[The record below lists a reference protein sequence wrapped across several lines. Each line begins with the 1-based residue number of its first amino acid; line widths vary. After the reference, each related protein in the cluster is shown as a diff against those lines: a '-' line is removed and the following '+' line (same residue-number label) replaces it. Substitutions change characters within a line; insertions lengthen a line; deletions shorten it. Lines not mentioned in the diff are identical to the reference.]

1 MALKEIQ
8 DLLEGPI
15 WILWEIPDFF
25 KIWQKSHGSFCN
37 SNFSALRFCLLF
49 AYKNMRQRQRSDLQ
63 ACRKRGTTVQQWYC
77 VKAVSSPPK
86 TKPRCAAGFHHC
98 HHCQG
103 QGWRKNAAV
112 SMGFFA
118 KVLIYA
124 PRSSVSTKSRSSQRR
139 TWQTRSKAAKST
151 NSPLKVEGQ
160 RRLYPIC
167 YSLDVGR
174 LNAQTSQPEVLIGS
188 MAIPRFSKSN
198 IRFKLPTFV
207 KLQAHESLST
217 FNNTHIMYVSYL

>member
-1 MALKEIQ
+1 MENSRFFENLPKIAWQLLQLQFFVVAFLPTFCIQ
-8 DLLEGPI
+8 
-15 WILWEIPDFF
+15 
-25 KIWQKSHGSFCN
+25 
-37 SNFSALRFCLLF
+37 
-49 AYKNMRQRQRSDLQ
+49 NMRQRSDLQ

-86 TKPRCAAGFHHC
+86 TKPRSSSLHHC
-98 HHCQG
+98 IIARARAGEKMRLFH
-103 QGWRKNAAV
+103 
-112 SMGFFA
+112 GFSQ
-118 KVLIYA
+118 KCLNRA

-139 TWQTRSKAAKST
+139 TWQTRSKAEKINQLTAEGFS
-151 NSPLKVEGQ
+151 GQ
-160 RRLYPIC
+160 RCLYPIC

-217 FNNTHIMYVSYL
+217 FNNTHIMYVSYP